1 MNINDPDFNI
11 ENFQI
16 DTHAGNNLLKINLR
30 SDELPR
36 YECANHKLDLAAKRA
51 VKEHPELVEIC
62 SKLHNSN
69 KHFRKVVKLSKIF
82 RKKNVDL
89 ELRVK
94 QDGQLFTYN

>member
-1 MNINDPDFNI
+1 MNC
-11 ENFQI
+11 
-16 DTHAGNNLLKINLR
+16 HKLR
-30 SDELPR
+30 NHKLI
-36 YECANHKLDLAAKRA
+36 NHKLDFEAKKA

-94 QDGQLFTYN
+94 QDGQLFTYY